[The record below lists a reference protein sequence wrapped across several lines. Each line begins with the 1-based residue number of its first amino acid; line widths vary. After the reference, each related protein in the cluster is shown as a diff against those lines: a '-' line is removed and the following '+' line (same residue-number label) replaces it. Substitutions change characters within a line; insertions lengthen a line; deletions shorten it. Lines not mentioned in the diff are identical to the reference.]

1 MTTIIKW
8 GILAPGNISRK
19 FATGLGSLPD
29 TELLA
34 VGSRNQESADAFG
47 EIFSIP
53 RCYNSYEAL
62 ANDPDVD
69 VIYIGSPH
77 SFHKE
82 HTLLCLNAGKAVL
95 CEKPFAINLSEAQQM
110 VTTAREKKLFLM
122 EAMWTRYLPH
132 MVKVKEIVA
141 SGTIGEV
148 RMLKADFGFC
158 ADVNP
163 AGRLFNPELGGGG
176 LLDVGIY
183 PVSLS
188 HQLFGPPT
196 EIKSFANLGTT
207 GIDEEATMLFRHS
220 QGQMSLLS
228 SAVRLDTPWE
238 SFILGTKGRLQI
250 HRPWWSPTNLTLFV
264 SGKDPEYIKV
274 DCPLNGYN
282 YEALE
287 VNQCLREGKLESAT
301 MPLGESLEIMKTLDI
316 LRKEWGL
323 KYPMES

>member
-1 MTTIIKW
+1 MNRIIKW

-34 VGSRNQESADAFG
+34 VGSRSQESAEAFADQ
-47 EIFSIP
+47 FSIP
-53 RCYNSYEAL
+53 RRYNSYEAL
-62 ANDPDVD
+62 VNDPDVD
-69 VIYIGSPH
+69 VVYIGSPH

-110 VTTAREKKLFLM
+110 VKVAREKKLFLM

-132 MVKVKEIVA
+132 MVKVREIID

-148 RMLKADFGFC
+148 RMLKADFGFRTE
-158 ADVNP
+158 VNP
-163 AGRLFNPELGGGG
+163 SGRLFDPQLGGGG

-183 PVSLS
+183 PVALAY
-188 HQLFGPPT
+188 QLFGTPT
-196 EIKSFANLGTT
+196 EIKTFANLGMT

-238 SFILGTKGRLQI
+238 TFILGTKGRIQI
-250 HRPWWSPTNLTLFV
+250 HRPWWSPTNFTLFV
-264 SGKDPEYIKV
+264 NGKDPEYIKV

-287 VNQCLREGKLESAT
+287 VGRCLREGKLESPI
-301 MPLGESLEIMKTLDI
+301 MPLDESLQIMKTLGD
-316 LRKEWGL
+316 LRSEWGL
-323 KYPMES
+323 SYPME

>member
-1 MTTIIKW
+1 MTKIIRW

-19 FATGLGSLPD
+19 FASGLGSLPD

-34 VGSRNQESADAFG
+34 VGSRSQESADAFADK
-47 EIFSIP
+47 FSIP
-53 RCYNSYEAL
+53 RRYNSYEAL
-62 ANDPDVD
+62 VADPDID
-69 VIYIGSPH
+69 VVYIGSPH

-110 VTTAREKKLFLM
+110 VRVAREKKLFLM

-132 MVKVKEIVA
+132 MVKVRELID
-141 SGTIGEV
+141 SGVIGEV
-148 RMLKADFGFC
+148 RMLKADFGFRT
-158 ADVNP
+158 DVNP
-163 AGRLFNPELGGGG
+163 SGRLFNPELGGGG

-183 PVSLS
+183 PVSLAY
-188 HQLFGPPT
+188 QLFGSPT
-196 EIKSFANLGTT
+196 EIKTFANLGTT
-207 GIDEEATMLFRHS
+207 GIDEEATMLFRHAK
-220 QGQMSLLS
+220 GQMSLLS

-238 SFILGTKGRLQI
+238 TFILGTKGRIQI
-250 HRPWWSPTNLTLFV
+250 HRPWWSPTNLTLFIN
-264 SGKDPEYIKV
+264 GKDPEYIEI

-287 VNQCLREGKLESAT
+287 VGKCLREGKPESSIT
-301 MPLGESLEIMKTLDI
+301 PLDESLQIMKTLDD

-323 KYPMES
+323 VYPME